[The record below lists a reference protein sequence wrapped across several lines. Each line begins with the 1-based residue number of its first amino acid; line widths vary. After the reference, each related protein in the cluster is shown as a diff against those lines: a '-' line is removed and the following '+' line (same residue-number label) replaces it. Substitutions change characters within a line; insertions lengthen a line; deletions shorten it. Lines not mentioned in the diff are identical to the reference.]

1 MKRELPKN
9 VRQIGN
15 VSDSSKIYV
24 EDYVDTFLNQLCEK
38 TEQETVGAFLIGET
52 VKEEDQDFIYI
63 YGAIRMKELE
73 KKGKDYVVGDHVW
86 KHACETC
93 KEYFGDA
100 EILGWMLAGEDVPAE
115 ANHNISKIHQKYF
128 QREQSVFVTKNA
140 RDKEETFYVYK
151 YRHMME
157 CAGHYIYYEKNLEMQ
172 NYMIASR
179 KKVGLTPSEI
189 IEDRVAKNFRS
200 IIREKEKKNEKKTQ
214 SRITYALSTFL
225 VLILVVIGV
234 TTLNNFE
241 KMKNV
246 KNSLSQ
252 VKENTLDEVEEEVME
267 AVGDDVE
274 SKQEE
279 KDEEDELKEDTLEE
293 ETPEAPSESTTEAYI
308 VQKGDTLESISR
320 MKYGNN
326 LKIEEICQLNGLQNG
341 NLIFVGQKLLLP

>member
-38 TEQETVGAFLIGET
+38 AEQETVGAFLIGET
-52 VKEEDQDFIYI
+52 VKDEEQDYIYI

-73 KKGKDYVVGDHVW
+73 KKGKDYVVGEQSW
-86 KHACETC
+86 KHACESC

-100 EILGWMLAGEDVPAE
+100 EILGWMIAGQDVPEE

-128 QREQSVFVTKNA
+128 PREQSVFMTKSA
-140 RDKEETFYVYK
+140 RDKEEKIYVYK

-214 SRITYALSTFL
+214 SRITYVLSTFL
-225 VLILVVIGV
+225 ILILVVIGV
-234 TTLNNFE
+234 TTLNNYE

-246 KNSLSQ
+246 KKSLGQ
-252 VKENTLDEVEEEVME
+252 VKENTVEEVEEEVME
-267 AVGDDVE
+267 ALGSDVE
-274 SKQEE
+274 ST
-279 KDEEDELKEDTLEE
+279 KEEE
-293 ETPEAPSESTTEAYI
+293 ETEESVVEEEQVDVPTESTAEAYI
-308 VQKGDTLESISR
+308 VQKGDTLESICR
-320 MKYGNN
+320 MKYGNS
-326 LKIEEICQLNGLQNG
+326 LRIEEICQLNGLQNG